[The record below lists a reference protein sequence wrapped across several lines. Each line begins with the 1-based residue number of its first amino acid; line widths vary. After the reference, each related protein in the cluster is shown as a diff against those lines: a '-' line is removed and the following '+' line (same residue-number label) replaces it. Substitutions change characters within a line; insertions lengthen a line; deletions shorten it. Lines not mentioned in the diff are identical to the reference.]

1 MYADEK
7 VSGISVNTKQY
18 EEKEQIMSRIHFVIL
33 TWNSEKVI
41 GQCLAS
47 MMKFRE
53 FEVNVCIVDN
63 GSQDR
68 TVDVVEQMIREGI
81 PGHCSIQIIRLLEN
95 MGTTISRNIGI
106 KQVITQAGP
115 EDFVC
120 ILDSDTEVNEQAMQ
134 TLASVL
140 RDDPS
145 NGIVGPKMHSLDG
158 SIQTSGRR
166 IPTVTEKILK
176 VLPSKALQEKG
187 NQMQQMDHTDS
198 LCPVGYLMSAC
209 WMMRPTLFDEV
220 GLLDENI
227 FYAPEDVEFC
237 IRVWKKGKRV
247 LYCPQAQI
255 LHHWQRLSHKK
266 LLSKHNWEHLKGLG
280 YMYHKHNFLLSN
292 KKIEQLIY

>member
-1 MYADEK
+1 
-7 VSGISVNTKQY
+7 
-18 EEKEQIMSRIHFVIL
+18 MSRIHFVIL

-158 SIQTSGRR
+158 SVQTSGRR

-255 LHHWQRLSHKK
+255 LHHWQRRCAEKRHGRENVTTRTATENSAAIT
-266 LLSKHNWEHLKGLG
+266 
-280 YMYHKHNFLLSN
+280 MF
-292 KKIEQLIY
+292 

>member
-209 WMMRPTLFDEV
+209 WMMRPPLFDEV

-237 IRVWKKGKRV
+237 IRVWKKGKRGRWRIW
-247 LYCPQAQI
+247 I
-255 LHHWQRLSHKK
+255 L
-266 LLSKHNWEHLKGLG
+266 
-280 YMYHKHNFLLSN
+280 
-292 KKIEQLIY
+292 ICI

>member
-63 GSQDR
+63 GSQDK

-158 SIQTSGRR
+158 EFQ
-166 IPTVTEKILK
+166 
-176 VLPSKALQEKG
+176 PS
-187 NQMQQMDHTDS
+187 
-198 LCPVGYLMSAC
+198 P
-209 WMMRPTLFDEV
+209 
-220 GLLDENI
+220 
-227 FYAPEDVEFC
+227 
-237 IRVWKKGKRV
+237 KK
-247 LYCPQAQI
+247 
-255 LHHWQRLSHKK
+255 
-266 LLSKHNWEHLKGLG
+266 
-280 YMYHKHNFLLSN
+280 F
-292 KKIEQLIY
+292 